1 VKNEAKK
8 HKIEL
13 LRKRRDKLWNE
24 FQHTP
29 RSSFSAITIS
39 GSLNAVQQSLDKI
52 EGSRRSKRF
61 YTEITFG

>member
-1 VKNEAKK
+1 MKK
-8 HKIEL
+8 TDGKSRIES

-39 GSLNAVQQSLDKI
+39 GKLNEVQQSLDKL
-52 EGSRRSKRF
+52 EGFRTSKRF